1 MSVSMN
7 LKYSY
12 ARLIASWY
20 ICNLSFYESVNEL
33 EMINDSILVNI
44 LDLFIFD
51 ISQLNDVC
59 SWDEKESI
67 TDICKAI
74 LMIYIE

>member
-1 MSVSMN
+1 MN
-7 LKYSY
+7 LISK
-12 ARLIASWY
+12 
-20 ICNLSFYESVNEL
+20 LSFYESVNEL